1 LGHLRLNYFWPAGL
15 KILLKRKNYLMQIVF
30 FSEIKWQYM
39 RTRKQQLIRRFPADW
54 KILFLE
60 PYAVG
65 RANSFRLQWD
75 KNIGFVTL
83 PYFKNF
89 PQPWLQ
95 RLVSWRVVRAAI
107 IGLAALWAWV
117 LIWRSGF
124 RRSDLV
130 MVSNIYTAPL
140 LRWFGKKAPIIYD
153 CNDNHLGFPL
163 TPAWAE
169 SFFKS
174 TCVQADRIVCASKSL
189 AEIIP
194 AECQSKIV
202 FIGNGVDTSLF
213 RQSMAPAEALVKLRP
228 RPVLLYIGAI
238 SEWTDFDALMAVAAA
253 HPDKMLA
260 LIGPA
265 VPGVRPQL
273 HKLLAMPNVLH
284 LGEVRHSD
292 LPAYLAAADVCLIP
306 LRKNDLTRY
315 LNPNKMYEYFAAGKP
330 VVSIALS
337 PDMAAMGDHL
347 FLAEDAASFA
357 SQIEPALAT
366 AESRAEE
373 RRRLAAENDWQ
384 EKAKEMVAL
393 IEKLRSC

>member
-1 LGHLRLNYFWPAGL
+1 MALDLGLRTFM
-15 KILLKRKNYLMQIVF
+15 KIIF

-39 RTRKQQLIRRFPADW
+39 RTRKQQLVRRFPADW
-54 KILFLE
+54 QILFLE
-60 PYAVG
+60 PYAAG
-65 RANSFRLQWD
+65 RPNSFRPQWEN
-75 KNIGFVTL
+75 NICFVTL

-89 PQPWLQ
+89 PQPWLR
-95 RLVSWRVVRAAI
+95 RLVSWRIVRAGI
-107 IGLAALWAWV
+107 IGLAAFWAGV
-117 LIWRSGF
+117 LIRRSGF

-130 MVSNIYTAPL
+130 MVSNIYAAPL
-140 LRWFGKKAPIIYD
+140 LCWFGKKAPIIYD

-174 TCVQADRIVCASKSL
+174 TCTQADRIVCASKSL

-194 AECQSKIV
+194 AEHQKKIV

-213 RQSMAPAEALVKLRP
+213 RQNPAPVEVLVKLRP

-238 SEWTDFDALMAVAAA
+238 SEWTDFDVLAEVAIA
-253 HPDKMLA
+253 HPDKMLV

-265 VPGVRPQL
+265 VPAVRPQL
-273 HKLLAMPNVLH
+273 EKLLASPNVQH

-306 LRKNDLTRY
+306 LRKNDLTKF

-337 PDMAAMGDHL
+337 PDMAAMGEHL

-357 SQIEPALAT
+357 AQIGPALAT
-366 AESRAEE
+366 AKARADE

-384 EKAKEMVAL
+384 EKAKQMVAL
-393 IEKLRSC
+393 IKEVCRPK